1 VRRIAILAL
10 EGVYDGAVGSALDV
24 VGMANERALAR
35 LREHDPGARA
45 SGAAWEAHL
54 LSAKGT
60 AVRTASGALLGD
72 VISLDQAARSYAAVF
87 VPAFAASSES
97 ELERQLAALGA
108 ETKWLRTQQSRG
120 AMLVSHYTSVF
131 ILAQCRLLQRGPA
144 TVPFTLERHFR
155 RRFPAV
161 ALDLSRAIVGG
172 DDAVLCGAALSS
184 AYQLCWRL
192 IDRFSS
198 AAVAQ
203 RMFHELFF
211 DSGGDGT
218 VVVPSTRK
226 HNDPLVDRAQAWLA
240 HHLAAKVS
248 MAELAEFTA
257 VSERTLLRRFQHAL
271 RMTAHD
277 YLRGL
282 RLETAKRGLEMTRFQ
297 IDKIARGVGYGDTAF
312 FTELFKRH
320 TGMTPSA
327 YRRWWRGRRR
337 PMEPRRAPARGRKP
351 GQ

>member
-1 VRRIAILAL
+1 MRRIAILAL
-10 EGVYDGAVGSALDV
+10 DGVYDGAVGSALDV

-35 LREHDPGARA
+35 LREHDPGVQA
-45 SGAAWEAHL
+45 SGSAWEAHL
-54 LSAKGT
+54 LSATDT

-72 VISLDQAARSYAAVF
+72 VISLEKAARSYAAVY
-87 VPAFAASSES
+87 VPAFAAASES
-97 ELERQLAALGA
+97 ELERRLATLGA
-108 ETKWLRTQQSRG
+108 GCKWLRTQQSRG
-120 AMLVSHYTSVF
+120 AVLVSHYTSVF
-131 ILAQCRLLQRGPA
+131 ILAECRLLQRLTA

-155 RRFPAV
+155 RRFPGV
-161 ALDLSRAIVGG
+161 RLDLSSAIVGEG
-172 DDAVLCGAALSS
+172 AVLCGATLST
-184 AYQLCWRL
+184 AHQLCWRL

-240 HHLAAKVS
+240 HHLASKVS

-257 VSERTLLRRFQHAL
+257 VSERTLLRRFQQAL
-271 RMTAHD
+271 RTTPHD

-297 IDKIARGVGYGDTAF
+297 IDKIARGVGYTDTAF

-327 YRRWWRGRRR
+327 YRRWWHGRRR
-337 PMEPRRAPARGRKP
+337 PIEPRRARARTRKAD
-351 GQ
+351 Q